1 MTDLTRR
8 AAMLM
13 APGKGIL
20 AADESVPT
28 MSARLQRAGVVPT
41 AQHRRAYRELLVTTP
56 GLAGRITGV
65 ILCDETFRQSLAD
78 GTAFPDALA
87 ARGIQPGIKVD
98 TGTRPLAGHPAENV
112 TEGLDGLRGRL
123 AEYAARGAVFA
134 KWRAVFT
141 ITGGCPSWAALRANA
156 HALARYALACQE
168 AGLVPIVEPEVL
180 MDGPHSLAQCGHA
193 TTAALMTVLTELQE
207 FDVRLDGLLLKTNM
221 VVPGEQSTED
231 ARPADVAWATLDTL
245 TAVVPDDVAGVAFLS
260 GGQPPGQAIAGLAA
274 ICRLPSPWPVTF
286 SFGRALVSPALAAWH
301 GDPTRV
307 QAGQNALAQQ
317 VTAAAAAL
325 TRTSAGDVAA
335 AIYSG
340 TGPCAT
346 TP

>member
-1 MTDLTRR
+1 
-8 AAMLM
+8 
-13 APGKGIL
+13 
-20 AADESVPT
+20 
-28 MSARLQRAGVVPT
+28 
-41 AQHRRAYRELLVTTP
+41 
-56 GLAGRITGV
+56 
-65 ILCDETFRQSLAD
+65 
-78 GTAFPDALA
+78 
-87 ARGIQPGIKVD
+87 
-98 TGTRPLAGHPAENV
+98 
-112 TEGLDGLRGRL
+112 
-123 AEYAARGAVFA
+123 
-134 KWRAVFT
+134 
-141 ITGGCPSWAALRANA
+141 
-156 HALARYALACQE
+156 
-168 AGLVPIVEPEVL
+168 
-180 MDGPHSLAQCGHA
+180 
-193 TTAALMTVLTELQE
+193 
-207 FDVRLDGLLLKTNM
+207 
-221 VVPGEQSTED
+221 VPGEQSTED